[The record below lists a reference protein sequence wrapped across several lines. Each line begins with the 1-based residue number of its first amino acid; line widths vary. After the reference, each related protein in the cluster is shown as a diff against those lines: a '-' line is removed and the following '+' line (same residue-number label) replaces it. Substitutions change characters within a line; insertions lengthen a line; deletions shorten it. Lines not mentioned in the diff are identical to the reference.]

1 VVVRVA
7 RPRGGLARRRG
18 LWQMTQRRRAEE
30 RSPPIQSTH
39 PLYRGVLTASV
50 ARNPDME
57 EAR

>member
-1 VVVRVA
+1 
-7 RPRGGLARRRG
+7 
-18 LWQMTQRRRAEE
+18 MTQRRRAEE